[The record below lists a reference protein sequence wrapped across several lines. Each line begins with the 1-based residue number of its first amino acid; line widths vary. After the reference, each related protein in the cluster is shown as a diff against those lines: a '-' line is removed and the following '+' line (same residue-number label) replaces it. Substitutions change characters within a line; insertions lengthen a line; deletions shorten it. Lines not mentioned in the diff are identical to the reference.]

1 MFDLTGK
8 RALVTGSTQGIGF
21 EIARMLAE
29 HGATVYVHGAGNVQ
43 KCADASKRIKG
54 STPVL
59 ANLLFVD
66 EIDALYKK
74 TGDVDILVLNA
85 SIQYKRKW
93 DEFSLEEYEEQMNC
107 NVRASYL
114 LIKKYVEGMKAR
126 GWGRI
131 VALGSVNQYN
141 QHPELSVYGATK
153 AAQFKLIRNFAPIL
167 APYGITVNN
176 VCPGAVE
183 TPRNED
189 VCSDPKRKAEV
200 IAKIPCGRFGLPSDI
215 SPAVLLLCSDEG
227 AYITG
232 SEIVIDGGLSLK

>member
-21 EIARMLAE
+21 EIAKMLAE
-29 HGATVYVHGAGNVQ
+29 HGATVYVHGAHNAQ
-43 KCADASKRIKG
+43 KCADAAGKIEG
-54 STPVL
+54 SIPVL
-59 ANLLFVD
+59 ANLLFVE
-66 EIDALYKK
+66 EIDALYEK

-85 SIQYKRKW
+85 SIQYKRNW
-93 DEFSLEEYEEQMNC
+93 NEFTLEEYEEQMNC

-114 LIKKYVEGMKAR
+114 LMRKYAEGMKAK

-176 VCPGAVE
+176 VCPGAIE

-189 VCSDPKRKAEV
+189 VCSDPQRKAEV

>member
-21 EIARMLAE
+21 EIAKTLAE
-29 HGATVYVHGAGNVQ
+29 HGATVFVHGASNVE
-43 KCADASKRIKG
+43 KCTNASNRIAG

-59 ANLLFVD
+59 ANLLEVG
-66 EIDALYKK
+66 EIDALYEK

-85 SIQYKRKW
+85 SIQYKRNW
-93 DEFSLEEYEEQMNC
+93 DEFTLEEYEQKMNC

-114 LIKKYVEGMKAR
+114 LMKKYASGMKEK

-141 QHPELSVYGATK
+141 QHPELSLYGATK
-153 AAQFKLIRNFAPIL
+153 AAQFKLVKNFAPLL

-176 VCPGAVE
+176 VSPGAIE

-189 VCSDPKRKAEV
+189 VCSDPKRKAAV
-200 IAKIPCGRFGLPSDI
+200 VAGIPCGRFGLPSDI

>member
-21 EIARMLAE
+21 DIASMLAK
-29 HGATVYVHGAGNVQ
+29 HGATVFVHGTSSVE
-43 KCADASKRIKG
+43 KCRDASSRIPG
-54 STPVL
+54 SIPVL
-59 ANLLFVD
+59 ANLLKIED
-66 EIDALYKK
+66 IDALYEK

-85 SIQYKRKW
+85 SIQYKRNW
-93 DEFSLEEYEEQMNC
+93 DEFTPEEYDQQMNC

-114 LIKKYVEGMKAR
+114 LMKKYAEGMKIKK
-126 GWGRI
+126 WGRI
-131 VALGSVNQYN
+131 VTLGSVNQYN
-141 QHPELSVYGATK
+141 QHPELSLYGVTK
-153 AAQFKLIRNFAPIL
+153 AAQFKLVKNIAPLL

-176 VCPGAVE
+176 VSPGAIE
-183 TPRNED
+183 TPRNEE
-189 VCSDPKRKAEV
+189 VCKDPQKKAAV

-215 SPAVLLLCSDEG
+215 SPAVLLLCSNEG